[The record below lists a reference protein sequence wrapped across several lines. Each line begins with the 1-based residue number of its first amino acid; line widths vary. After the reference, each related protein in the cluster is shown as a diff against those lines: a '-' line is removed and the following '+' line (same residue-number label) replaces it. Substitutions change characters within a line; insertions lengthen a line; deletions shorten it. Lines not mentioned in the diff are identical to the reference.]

1 MITTRYVFLA
11 LCGIAVFFVTCAR
24 AADSDA
30 PPIAAKA
37 YILIDADSGHVLAEQ
52 NADNKVEPASL
63 TKLMTGHVVFSELKA
78 GRIKLT
84 DTASVSEKAWR
95 TPGSRTFL
103 DVNSHVPIETLLLGM
118 IVQSGNDA
126 TVTLAEHISGT
137 EDAFAAAMTQH
148 AQQLGMRN
156 SSFKNSSGLPD
167 PEHYSTAR
175 DLALLTRSI
184 IHDFPEYYS
193 WYSKKEFTYN
203 NITQGNR
210 NLLLYRD
217 QSVDG
222 VKTGHTESAG
232 YCLIASAKRGD
243 MRLISVV
250 VGTKSESARAQE
262 SATLL
267 NYGFRAFETH
277 RLYEANAAL
286 AKTRIWKGESEELA
300 LGLPEALYIT
310 IPRGQY
316 GNLKANMR
324 LPTPIFA
331 PATQGQT
338 IGSVI
343 ISLSGEP
350 YMERPLIALN
360 AVAEGSLTQ
369 RTIDDIKLWFE

>member
-1 MITTRYVFLA
+1 MITIRYVFLA
-11 LCGIAVFFVTCAR
+11 LCGVAAFFGTCAH
-24 AADSDA
+24 AADSDV

-52 NADNKVEPASL
+52 NADNKIEPASL

-84 DTASVSEKAWR
+84 DMALVSEKAWR

-103 DVNSHVPIETLLLGM
+103 DVNSRVSIETLLLGM

-148 AQQLGMRN
+148 AKQLGMVN
-156 SSFKNSSGLPD
+156 SLFKNSSGLPD

-184 IHDFPEYYS
+184 VHEFPEYYS
-193 WYSKKEFTYN
+193 LYSKKEFTYN

-250 VGTKSESARAQE
+250 VGTKSENARAQE

-267 NYGFRAFETH
+267 NYGFRAYETH
-277 RLYEANAAL
+277 RLYEANTAL
-286 AKTRIWKGESEELA
+286 AKARIWKGESEELA
-300 LGLPEALYIT
+300 LGLPEALYLT

-331 PATQGQT
+331 PTTQGQT
-338 IGSVI
+338 IGSVVI
-343 ISLSGEP
+343 TLNGEP
-350 YMERPLIALN
+350 YTERPLIALQT
-360 AVAEGSLTQ
+360 VAEGSLAQ
-369 RTIDDIKLWFE
+369 RAIDDIKLWFE

>member
-1 MITTRYVFLA
+1 MNILRYVFLA
-11 LCGIAVFFVTCAR
+11 LCGLAVFFVTGAR